1 MRKSQLILRVLLV
14 AFWVRMTVGYVAQMI
29 VPQLDETLPY
39 VALGFDAVIVAL
51 GFATIRRK
59 RDLAIAAVF
68 ITVSAVS
75 SLMVNRLDLLFYLN
89 GLRDFVG
96 FLFVFPIL
104 NYFFADDNLRDHF
117 VKTVDRHL
125 MAFLVLQAPCILTQ
139 FIRYGAADPVGGSL
153 GTMNSGL
160 ISTLIYLISF
170 YLMQRRLD
178 REHVLAS
185 LWKNKWLLVLLL
197 PTFLNET
204 KVSIVYMLMYLI
216 LLIPI
221 DRKAFSRTLIA
232 IPAIALAVY
241 GAATAYVV
249 ATGGSEGDVFSL
261 DYYMEGY
268 LLNSD
273 TDDAER
279 FARWLIEDDVDAAAE
294 GLTGDVPRF
303 TKMLILPDIME
314 DGTHWTI
321 GHGVGHFKGGTIT
334 ANSAF
339 FNENEWTLTGTIPYS
354 FHMLVQLGVVGL
366 VLLVAF
372 FVIHLGF
379 PPRKGMKRLHNL
391 QLYVIGLLLILQL
404 YQDTLRNAHLCLVL
418 FYIIMMS
425 WHWPATVTDEGDADS

>member
-1 MRKSQLILRVLLV
+1 MLLV
-14 AFWVRMTVGYVAQMI
+14 AFWIRMTIGYVAQMI
-29 VPQLDETLPY
+29 IPQLEETLPY
-39 VALGFDAVIVAL
+39 VALIFDAVIVAL
-51 GFATIRRK
+51 GLVTIRRK
-59 RDLAIAAVF
+59 RDIAVAAVF
-68 ITVSAVS
+68 IIVSAFS
-75 SLMVNRLDLLFYLN
+75 TLFVNRLDLLFYLN
-89 GLRDFVG
+89 GLRDFAG
-96 FLFVFPIL
+96 FLFVFPIV
-104 NYFFADDNLRDHF
+104 NYFIGNDELRDGF

-125 MAFLVLQAPCILTQ
+125 LAFLILQAPCIVTQ

-170 YLMQRRLD
+170 YLMQRQLD
-178 REHVLAS
+178 RDHVLSS

-232 IPAIALAVY
+232 IPAIVLAIY

-303 TKMLILPDIME
+303 TKMLILPDLME

-354 FHMLVQLGVVGL
+354 FHMLVQLGIVGI
-366 VLLVAF
+366 VMLVAF

-379 PPRKGMKRLHNL
+379 PPRKGMKRRHNL

-404 YQDTLRNAHLCLVL
+404 YQDTLRNTHLCLIL
-418 FYIIMMS
+418 FFIIMMS
-425 WHWPATVTDEGDADS
+425 WNWPETVANEGEPEL